1 MASSSE
7 DKGKKPMEEDHQDLK
22 LKEGQVAGGS
32 SARDPTFVGS
42 MNAGRAFSHNM
53 QGPTLPVLDLN
64 FLPVIKVGL
73 LVTDELC
80 SQYRV
85 LEREIQILQ
94 EENLRLRR
102 MLELFLAPRMITPPP
117 LKE

>member
-1 MASSSE
+1 
-7 DKGKKPMEEDHQDLK
+7 
-22 LKEGQVAGGS
+22 
-32 SARDPTFVGS
+32 
-42 MNAGRAFSHNM
+42 MNAGCAFSHNM

-64 FLPVIKVGL
+64 FLPVINEGL

-80 SQYRV
+80 AQYQV

-102 MLELFLAPRMITPPP
+102 MLELFLAPNMIAPPP
-117 LKE
+117 PKE